1 MYTSYLGLGEIC
13 EAFDIANVAEN
24 KFALTM
30 MVCCVMNTLEYSTE
44 LIPYTNYY
52 LASGHVTVATS
63 KELYW
68 LIDGFIHHGQ
78 DEEDAVV
85 NAVKY
90 AVEADYAALDAEHVQ
105 DTTLTK
111 TVRIKK
117 LNEKI
122 KHFVNRLSVLYG
134 EQVILGDSGMEAKY
148 GYTSKDMDEAL
159 ANSYYYLQPYLDASG
174 DVSSWYRCSYNYD
187 IVDVA
192 KRLAE
197 VTNDEAL
204 ILYAKEIEETAA
216 ESILYQYR
224 YNVDVPLYHA
234 VTLVNKEEWEEL
246 RFEDANYYGLAFD
259 QATGWSN
266 LLKVNKANFKHEVK

>member
-1 MYTSYLGLGEIC
+1 
-13 EAFDIANVAEN
+13 
-24 KFALTM
+24 
-30 MVCCVMNTLEYSTE
+30 
-44 LIPYTNYY
+44 
-52 LASGHVTVATS
+52 
-63 KELYW
+63 
-68 LIDGFIHHGQ
+68 
-78 DEEDAVV
+78 
-85 NAVKY
+85 
-90 AVEADYAALDAEHVQ
+90 
-105 DTTLTK
+105 
-111 TVRIKK
+111 
-117 LNEKI
+117 
-122 KHFVNRLSVLYG
+122 
-134 EQVILGDSGMEAKY
+134 MEAKY

-174 DVSSWYRCSYNYD
+174 DVSSWYQSSYNYD

-224 YNVDVPLYHA
+224 YNVDEPLYHA

-246 RFEDANYYGLAFD
+246 RFEDANYCDLAFD